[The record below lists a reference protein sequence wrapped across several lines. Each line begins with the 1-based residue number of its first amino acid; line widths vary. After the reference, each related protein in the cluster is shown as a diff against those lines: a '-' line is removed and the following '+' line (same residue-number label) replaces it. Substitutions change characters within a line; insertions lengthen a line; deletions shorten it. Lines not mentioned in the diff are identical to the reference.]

1 MKQSDVTPAQG
12 KLGILVVGCGAVS
25 TTFMTGVLMA
35 RKGLAKPVGSMT
47 QYDKMRVGRGAE
59 ARYLHYADIVP
70 LAKLDDIVFGCWDV
84 YPQNAYQAAV
94 YAEVLKEKDI
104 EPVRD
109 ELAQIV
115 PMPAAF
121 DKNYAKRLDGDN
133 VKAGL
138 TRWQMVEAL
147 RDDIR
152 KFKAEKGCER
162 VVVLWAASTEIYVP
176 VCEEVHYQLADLEA
190 AMKADDREHIAPSM
204 CYAYAALTEGA
215 PFIMGAP
222 NTTVDIPAMWQLAEK
237 TKMPIAGKDFKT
249 GQTLVKSGFAPII
262 GTRCLGL
269 SGWFST
275 NILGNRDGLV
285 LDEPANFRTKEV
297 SKLST
302 LETILKPDV
311 QPDLYGHGND
321 EDTQYYHKVRINY
334 YPPRNDNKEGWD
346 NIDIFGW
353 MGYPMQI
360 KINFLCRDSI
370 LAAPLCLDLCLLSDL
385 AARAGRYGIQR
396 FLSFFLKSPMHD
408 YTQGEEAVNHLYQQY
423 TMLKN
428 AIREMGGYEPDEEID

>member
-1 MKQSDVTPAQG
+1 MSYSNVKPAQG
-12 KLGILVVGCGAVS
+12 KLGVMVVGCGAVT
-25 TTFMTGVLMA
+25 TTFMAGVLMA

-47 QYDKMRVGRGAE
+47 QYDKIRVGQGE
-59 ARYLHYADIVP
+59 NKKYLRYKDIVP
-70 LAKLDDIVFGCWDV
+70 IADLNDIVFGAWDV
-84 YPQNAYQAAV
+84 YPANAYEAAV
-94 YAEVLKEKDI
+94 NAEVLKERDI
-104 EPVRD
+104 NPVAD
-109 ELAQIV
+109 ELKAIV

-121 DKNYAKRLDGDN
+121 DHNYASRLDGDN
-133 VKAGL
+133 VKTG
-138 TRWQMVEAL
+138 TRWELVEQL
-147 RDDIR
+147 REDIR
-152 KFKAEKGCER
+152 NFKRENGVER
-162 VVVLWAASTEIYVP
+162 VVVLWAASTEVYVP
-176 VCEEVHYQLADLEA
+176 VDENVHNTLADLEK

-204 CYAYAALTEGA
+204 CYAYAALAEGA

-222 NTTVDIPAMWQLAEK
+222 NTTVDIPAMWELAEK

-269 SGWFST
+269 NGWFST

-285 LDEPANFRTKEV
+285 L
-297 SKLST
+297 ST
-302 LETILKPDV
+302 LESILVPEE
-311 QPDLYGHGND
+311 QPDLYGVNCGGEGND
-321 EDTQYYHKVRINY
+321 HNGYYHKVRINY

-370 LAAPLCLDLCLLSDL
+370 LAAPLCLDLVLLSDL

-408 YTQGEEAVNHLYQQY
+408 YTQGEVPVNHLFQQY
-423 TMLKN
+423 VMLKN
-428 AIREMGGYEPDEEID
+428 AIREMGGYEADEPID

>member
-1 MKQSDVTPAQG
+1 MSKSNVKPAEG
-12 KLGILVVGCGAVS
+12 KLGVLVVGLGAVAS
-25 TTFMTGVLMA
+25 TFMTGVLMA

-47 QYDKMRVGRGAE
+47 QYDKIRVGKGADKK
-59 ARYLHYADIVP
+59 YLKYGDIVP
-70 LAKLDDIVFGCWDV
+70 IAKLDDIVFGAWDV
-84 YPQNAYQAAV
+84 YPANAYESAIN
-94 YAEVLKEKDI
+94 AEVLKEKDI
-104 EPVRD
+104 NPVKD
-109 ELAQIV
+109 ELEKIV
-115 PMPAAF
+115 PMKAAF
-121 DKNYAKRLDGDN
+121 DHNYAKRLDGDN
-133 VKAGL
+133 VKQVKD
-138 TRWQMVEAL
+138 RWDMMEQIRE
-147 RDDIR
+147 DIR
-152 KFKAEKGCER
+152 RFRKETGVNR
-162 VVVLWAASTEIYVP
+162 IVVLWAASTEVYVP
-176 VCEEVHYQLADLEA
+176 VDEKIHGSLAALEA
-190 AMKADDREHIAPSM
+190 AMKADDKDHIAPSM
-204 CYAYAALTEGA
+204 CYAYAALSEGA

-222 NTTVDIPAMWQLAEK
+222 NTTVDIPAMWELSEK
-237 TKMPIAGKDFKT
+237 TGMPIAGKDFKT

-302 LETILKPDV
+302 LESSLVPEV
-311 QPDLYGHGND
+311 QPDLYTD
-321 EDTQYYHKVRINY
+321 YYHKVRINY

-370 LAAPLCLDLCLLSDL
+370 LAAPLCLDLVLLSDL
-385 AARAGRYGIQR
+385 AARAGRHGIQR

-408 YTQGEEAVNHLYQQY
+408 YTEGEVPVNHLFQQY
-423 TMLKN
+423 VMLKN
-428 AIREMGGYEPDEEID
+428 AIREMGGYEADEEID

>member
-428 AIREMGGYEPDEEID
+428 AIREMGGYESDEEID

>member
-1 MKQSDVTPAQG
+1 M
-12 KLGILVVGCGAVS
+12 VVGCGAVA

-47 QYDKMRVGRGAE
+47 QYDKIRIGKGTDKK
-59 ARYLHYADIVP
+59 YLHYKDIVP
-70 LAKLDDIVFGCWDV
+70 LADLNDIVFGTWDV
-84 YPQNAYQAAV
+84 YPQNAYQSAM
-94 YAEVLKEKDI
+94 YCEVLKEKDI
-104 EPVRD
+104 NPVKD
-109 ELAQIV
+109 ELEKIV
-115 PMPAAF
+115 PMKAAF

-133 VKAGL
+133 VKQCKN
-138 TRWQMVEAL
+138 RWDMMEQL
-147 RDDIR
+147 RQDIR
-152 KFKAEKGCER
+152 DFKAKNDCNR
-162 VVVLWAASTEIYVP
+162 VVVIWAASTEIYVEP
-176 VCEEVHYQLADLEA
+176 NMQYHGTIAALEQ
-190 AMKADDREHIAPSM
+190 AMKDDVKEQIAPSM
-204 CYAYAALTEGA
+204 CYAYAALTEGC

-222 NTTVDIPAMWQLAEK
+222 NTTVDIPAMWQLAEQ
-237 TKMPIAGKDFKT
+237 TKMPISGKDFKT

-269 SGWFST
+269 DGWFST

-302 LETILKPDV
+302 LETILKADE
-311 QPDLYGHGND
+311 QPDLYTD
-321 EDTQYYHKVRINY
+321 YYHKVRINY

-370 LAAPLCLDLCLLSDL
+370 LAAPLLLDLTLLSDL
-385 AARAGRYGIQR
+385 AARAGRYGTQR

-408 YTQGEEAVNHLYQQY
+408 YTQGEEAVNNLYQQY

-428 AIREMGGYEPDEEID
+428 AIREMGGYEADEELD

>member
-1 MKQSDVTPAQG
+1 MKNCNVSPAEG
-12 KLGILVVGCGAVS
+12 KLGILVVGNGAVA

-35 RKGLAKPVGSMT
+35 RKGLTKPVGSMT
-47 QYDKMRVGRGAE
+47 QYDKIRVGRGE
-59 ARYLHYADIVP
+59 EKQYLRYEDIVP
-70 LAKLDDIVFGCWDV
+70 LARLDDIVFGCWDV
-84 YPQNAYQAAV
+84 YPANAYQSAM
-94 YAEVLKEKDI
+94 YAEVLKPKDI
-104 EPVRD
+104 DPVRA
-109 ELAQIV
+109 ELEAIR

-133 VKAGL
+133 VKLGL

-147 RDDIR
+147 REDIR
-152 KFKAEKGCER
+152 GFKAANGCAR
-162 VVVLWAASTEIYVP
+162 IVVLWAASTEIYVP
-176 VCEEVHYQLADLEA
+176 VCESVHYRLADLEA
-190 AMKADDREHIAPSM
+190 AMRADDREHIAPSM
-204 CYAYAALTEGA
+204 CYAYAALAEGA
-215 PFIMGAP
+215 PFVMGAP
-222 NTTVDIPAMWQLAEK
+222 NTTVDIPAMWELAEK
-237 TKMPIAGKDFKT
+237 TRMPIAGKDFKT

-269 SGWFST
+269 AGWFST

-302 LETILKPDV
+302 LETILRPDQ
-311 QPDLYGHGND
+311 QPDLYGHGNED
-321 EDTQYYHKVRINY
+321 DTQYYHKVRINY

-353 MGYPMQI
+353 MGYPMQV

-370 LAAPLCLDLCLLSDL
+370 LAAPLCLDLCLLIDL
-385 AARAGRYGIQR
+385 AARAGRCGTQR

-408 YTQGEEAVNHLYQQY
+408 YTRGEEPVNHLYQQY